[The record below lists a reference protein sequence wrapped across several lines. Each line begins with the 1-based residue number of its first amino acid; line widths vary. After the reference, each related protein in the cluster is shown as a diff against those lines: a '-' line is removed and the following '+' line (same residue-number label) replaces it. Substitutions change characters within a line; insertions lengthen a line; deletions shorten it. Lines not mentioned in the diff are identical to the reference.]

1 LQFSRTFF
9 AVSDTF
15 REGIGS
21 IVTLT
26 VNALL
31 LVVALAAIAAPPQS
45 HLADRRA
52 MDESIANLV
61 KEFHGVIGVAAIN
74 LETREELAINA
85 DTRFPTAS
93 TIKTAVMLEAYHQI
107 ADGSLALDTV
117 LTLRDAEKVG
127 GSGVLRQMHDGLGL
141 RVSDLLYLMIAL
153 SDNTATNMLVNR
165 LGTARID
172 DRLAAYGFKDTRIFR
187 PTFRDGRADVLPELE
202 KEFGLGMTTPRE
214 MARLMALI
222 ADQKA
227 VSPAASD
234 AMFATLAKQQDR
246 AMIPR
251 LLPSDDSLR
260 IGNKTGTDEEKQ
272 PGSNGVRGQV
282 RSDAAIVAGPGL
294 RYVIA
299 IYTRQVQDTRWTIDN
314 DALVTGARI
323 SKLLYDYFRK
333 GRAPTR

>member
-1 LQFSRTFF
+1 LHSYALFF
-9 AVSDTF
+9 DVRDSTGD
-15 REGIGS
+15 GNGS

-26 VNALL
+26 VTALL
-31 LVVALAAIAAPPQS
+31 LLVALASIEAPPQNAP
-45 HLADRRA
+45 ADRHA
-52 MDESIANLV
+52 MDESIGSLV
-61 KEFHGVIGVAAIN
+61 KSFRGVIGVAAIDLDN
-74 LETREELAINA
+74 REELAFNA

-107 ADGSLALDTV
+107 AEGSLTLDTL

-127 GSGVLRQMHDGLGL
+127 GSGVLRQLHDGLPL
-141 RVSDLLYLMIAL
+141 KVSDLIYLMIAL

-172 DRLAAYGFKDTRIFR
+172 DRLTSYGFKETRIFR

-222 ADQKA
+222 ADRKA
-227 VSPAASD
+227 VSAPASE
-234 AMFATLAKQQDR
+234 AMIATLGKQQDR
-246 AMIPR
+246 NMIPR
-251 LLPSDDSLR
+251 LLPSDDSLQ

-272 PGSNGVRGQV
+272 PAANGVRGQV
-282 RSDAAIVAGPGL
+282 RSDAAIVTGPNL

-323 SKLLYDYFRK
+323 SRLVYDYFSK
-333 GRAPTR
+333 GRSQSR